1 MVDETQQAFLGI
13 AKHDPS
19 VLEQLVRASDERIAV
34 SGLDPRTHA
43 LVNVAALI
51 ALDAAPASYIWQI
64 GLALEAG
71 VTTEEVLGLLVAL
84 GPTVGNAK
92 IVAAAPEIALA
103 LGIDLEALEAL
114 EDAGRL
120 SS

>member
-1 MVDETQQAFLGI
+1 MADETHQAFLGI
-13 AKHDPS
+13 ANHDPD
-19 VLEQLVRASDERIAV
+19 VLAQRVRSNVENIDA
-34 SGLDPRTHA
+34 SGLDPRTYS

-71 VTTEEVLGLLVAL
+71 VTTDEILGLLVAL

-92 IVAAAPEIALA
+92 VVAAAPEIALA

-114 EDAGRL
+114 EQSGQL
-120 SS
+120 GS

>member
-1 MVDETQQAFLGI
+1 MAEDTRQAFLGI
-13 AKHDPS
+13 AQHDPN
-19 VLEQLVRASDERIAV
+19 VLDRLVNACIENIEA
-34 SGLDPRTHA
+34 SGLDPRTYA

-64 GLALEAG
+64 GLAIDAG
-71 VTTEEVLGLLVAL
+71 VTPEEILGLLVAL

-103 LGIDLEALEAL
+103 LGIDLESVEATTL
-114 EDAGRL
+114 P
-120 SS
+120 

>member
-1 MVDETQQAFLGI
+1 MADEVRQAFLGI
-13 AKHDPS
+13 AQHDPA
-19 VLEQLVRASDERIAV
+19 VIEALVRASVENIEA
-34 SGLDPRTHA
+34 SGLDPRTYS

-64 GLALEAG
+64 GLALDSG
-71 VTTEEVLGLLVAL
+71 VTQEEILGLLVAL

-103 LGIDLEALEAL
+103 LGIDLEGIEA
-114 EDAGRL
+114 
-120 SS
+120 

>member
-1 MVDETQQAFLGI
+1 MSEVNQQAFLGI
-13 AKHDPS
+13 AKHDPA
-19 VLEQLVRASDERIAV
+19 VLEQLVRASESNIEA

-64 GLALEAG
+64 GLAFDAG
-71 VTTEEVLGLLVAL
+71 VTPAEILGLLVAL
-84 GPTVGNAK
+84 GPTVGSAK
-92 IVAAAPEIALA
+92 VVAAAPEIALA

-114 EDAGRL
+114 EQSGQL
-120 SS
+120 SA